1 MVKKSKLPGDHCAP
15 MKRVAIFTQFS
26 SYSEAYSL
34 NRVVM
39 NQIRMLVD
47 NGYKP
52 VVIVGQYF
60 EPVLDYAD
68 PNVEIKRIPDVPV
81 FNEVTQDPTFETDV
95 LAIEKAL
102 ALALED
108 VDVVLT
114 HDIIYQ
120 PACVKHLVAAK
131 QIAKKRPD
139 LRWLHW
145 IHSAT
150 SPYTLSNLKPVF
162 ADKYA
167 DIIQEK
173 FPNSFYV
180 FFNAY
185 SIPRIAQNFQIGD
198 EDVKVVHHP
207 TDIKRFFKIEDSSWE
222 LIQKKN
228 ILGSDVVCTYPI
240 RLDRGKQVE
249 KVIKTIASFK
259 KLDKSVTLII
269 GDFHSTGGDKVD
281 YRNECKKIAKDW
293 KMTDDELIWLSEQ
306 KSDWN
311 TEVPY
316 AVISDFFHLSN
327 VFVGA
332 SVSESYSLIT
342 QEAGLSGVGMILNR
356 DFPPSRDIFG
366 WGPHYIPFSSNIN
379 ALTGLDG
386 DTQTRIENEEQI
398 YLDAARVLNY
408 ELEHNRVLAMKT
420 ALRKYR
426 NLQYIFKHELEP
438 LLYFEDAKR

>member
-1 MVKKSKLPGDHCAP
+1 
-15 MKRVAIFTQFS
+15 MKTIAILTQFQ

-52 VVIVGQYF
+52 IVIVGQYF
-60 EPVLDYAD
+60 EPVFDYAD
-68 PNVEIKRIPDVPV
+68 PNVIIKRIPDVPV
-81 FNEVTQDPTFETDV
+81 SNTVECDSTFDQDV
-95 LAIEKAL
+95 MALEKAL
-102 ALALED
+102 SSALEG

-120 PACVKHLVAAK
+120 PACIKHLVASK
-131 QIAKKRPD
+131 RIAKRRPD

-150 SPYTLSNLKPVF
+150 SPYTLQNLRPLFV
-162 ADKYA
+162 DEYA
-167 DIIQEK
+167 NIIGEK
-173 FPNSFYV
+173 FPNSFYI
-180 FFNAY
+180 FFNHY
-185 SIPRIAQNFQIGD
+185 SIPRIANNFKVDD
-198 EDVKVVHHP
+198 EDVKIVHHP
-207 TDIKRFFKIEDSSWE
+207 TDIKAFWKIDDSSWS
-222 LIQKKN
+222 LIRKRH
-228 ILGSDVVCTYPI
+228 ILDADVICTYPI

-259 KLDKSVTLII
+259 KLGKSVCLII
-269 GDFHSTGGDKVD
+269 GDFHSTGDDKVV
-281 YRNECKKIAKDW
+281 YREECKKVGKEW
-293 KMTDDELIWLSEQ
+293 GLNENELIWLSEQ
-306 KSDWN
+306 RSDWEV
-311 TEVPY
+311 EVPY
-316 AVISDFFHLSN
+316 TVIADFMHLSN

-356 DFPPSRDIFG
+356 DFPPFRDAFG
-366 WGPHYIPFSSNIN
+366 WAPHQIPFSSNID

-386 DTQTRIENEEQI
+386 NTTTNINDEGQF

-408 ELEHNRVLAMKT
+408 ELEHSRTLSLKT

-426 NLQYIFKHELEP
+426 NLDYVFKHELES
-438 LLYFEDAKR
+438 LFYFEPVPVLEGEIVK

>member
-1 MVKKSKLPGDHCAP
+1 
-15 MKRVAIFTQFS
+15 MKRVAIFTTFS

-39 NQIRMLVD
+39 NQIRMLID

-68 PNVEIKRIPDVPV
+68 PRVTIKRIPDVPV
-81 FNEVTQDPTFETDV
+81 FNDVTNDPTFERDV
-95 LAIEKAL
+95 AAIKQAL
-102 ALALED
+102 TQALEQ

-120 PACVKHLVAAK
+120 PACIKHLIAAK
-131 QIAKKRPD
+131 CIAESRSD

-150 SPYTLSNLKPVF
+150 SPYTLGDLGPISEEHAK
-162 ADKYA
+162 
-167 DIIQEK
+167 IIRRK
-173 FPNSFYV
+173 FPNSFYI

-185 SIPRIAQNFQIGD
+185 SIPRVAQNFQIND
-198 EDVKVVHHP
+198 DDVKIVHHP
-207 TDIKRFFKIEDSSWE
+207 TDIKSFYKIENSSWE
-222 LIQKKN
+222 LIERKN
-228 ILGSDVVCTYPI
+228 ILNSDVICTYPI
-240 RLDRGKQVE
+240 RLDRGKQIE

-259 KLDKSVTLII
+259 KLDKSVSLIV

-281 YRNECKKIAKDW
+281 YRKECKTIAKDW
-293 KMTDDELIWLSEQ
+293 HMSDEELIWLSEQ
-306 KSDWN
+306 KADWN
-311 TEVPY
+311 AEVPY
-316 AVISDFFHLSN
+316 SVISDFFHISN
-327 VFVGA
+327 IFVGA

-366 WGPHYIPFSSNIN
+366 WAPYYIPFSSNID

-386 DTQTRIENEEQI
+386 DTVTKVDEEEQF

-408 ELEHNRVLAMKT
+408 ELEHNRVLVLKT

-438 LLYFEDAKR
+438 LIYFSEAKKQ